1 MHSQIDA
8 LTNTLTHLHSQ
19 SLSHTRTHAH
29 THTYT
34 HVVLSHA
41 YCPLV
46 TLISI
51 SISISMSIHLYLR
64 VSPDDSMCE
73 SDDDISM
80 YYNYIP
86 LEEQVQLNA
95 KTTKLLQDIKR
106 LQESKHA
113 VTRGSR
119 KLR

>member
-1 MHSQIDA
+1 
-8 LTNTLTHLHSQ
+8 
-19 SLSHTRTHAH
+19 
-29 THTYT
+29 
-34 HVVLSHA
+34 
-41 YCPLV
+41 
-46 TLISI
+46 
-51 SISISMSIHLYLR
+51 
-64 VSPDDSMCE
+64 MCE